1 MLALFERLK
10 NGLFSEN
17 PIFVQVLAMCPTL
30 AVSTSVVNALG
41 MGLSSTAVL
50 ILSNAIISVLRKYI
64 PNKIRIPAYIVLIA
78 GFVSMIDMFLAAYL
92 PDLYKSLGLFIP
104 LIVVNCVILGR
115 AEAYANKNTV
125 LLSIYDGLGMGL
137 GFTLALSI
145 LAFFREVLGAG
156 TVLGF
161 RVMPNAYVPAN
172 IMILAPGAFLTLGM
186 IMAFLNKRNLKK
198 GKALLKVHDCES
210 CGMGCEMPKTEKM
223 NVGLDKEAIQKGGT
237 N

>member
-1 MLALFERLK
+1 MLSLFERLK

-30 AVSTSVVNALG
+30 AVSTSVTNAIG

-50 ILSNAIISVLRKYI
+50 VLSNAIISMLRKYI

-115 AEAYANKNTV
+115 AEAYANKNGII
-125 LLSIYDGLGMGL
+125 LSMFDGLGMGL
-137 GFTLALSI
+137 GFTLALST
-145 LAFFREVLGAG
+145 LGFFREILGAG
-156 TVLGF
+156 TLLGF
-161 RVMPNAYVPAN
+161 RIMPEAYVPAN

-186 IMAFLNKRNLKK
+186 IMAFLNKRNMKK

-210 CGMGCEMPKTEKM
+210 CGMGCEMPKPEKAA
-223 NVGLDKEAIQKGGT
+223 KEGGAE
-237 N
+237 

>member
-210 CGMGCEMPKTEKM
+210 CGMGCDMPKTEKM

>member
-1 MLALFERLK
+1 MLALIERLK

-30 AVSTSVVNALG
+30 AVSTSVENALG

-64 PNKIRIPAYIVLIA
+64 PNKIRIPAYIVVIA

-115 AEAYANKNTV
+115 AEAYASKNNV
-125 LLSIYDGLGMGL
+125 LHSIYDGIGMGL
-137 GFTLALSI
+137 GFTFALSI
-145 LAFFREVLGAG
+145 LAFFREIFGAG

-161 RVMPNAYVPAN
+161 RVMPSAYEPAN
-172 IMILAPGAFLTLGM
+172 IMILAPGAFLTLGL
-186 IMAFLNKRNLKK
+186 IMAFINKRNLKK
-198 GKALLKVHDCES
+198 GKASLKIHDCES
-210 CGMGCEMPKTEKM
+210 CGMGCDLPKSDKM
-223 NVGLDKEAIQKGGT
+223 NIKLDKEVLQNGGV

>member
-1 MLALFERLK
+1 MLALLERLK

-30 AVSTSVVNALG
+30 AVSTSVENALG

-115 AEAYANKNTV
+115 AEAYANKNGV
-125 LLSIYDGLGMGL
+125 LLSVYDGLGMGL
-137 GFTLALSI
+137 GFTLALTI
-145 LAFFREVLGAG
+145 LGTFREVLGAG
-156 TVLGF
+156 TLLGL
-161 RVMPNAYVPAN
+161 RVMPKAYVPAN

-198 GKALLKVHDCES
+198 GKALLQVHDCES
-210 CGMGCEMPKTEKM
+210 CGMGCDIPKSDKM
-223 NVGLDKEAIQKGGT
+223 NIKLDKEVIQKGGA